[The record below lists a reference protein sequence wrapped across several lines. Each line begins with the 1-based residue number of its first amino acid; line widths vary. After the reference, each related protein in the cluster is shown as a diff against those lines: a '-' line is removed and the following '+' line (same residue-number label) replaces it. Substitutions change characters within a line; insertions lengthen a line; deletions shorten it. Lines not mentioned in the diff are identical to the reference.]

1 MKRVLR
7 IASNYLSRLW
17 NRQLLVFLF
26 FLGLSSIFWLFLA
39 GKEQREVDFDVKVE
53 LTNVPNNVVITT
65 EPPKAITLTL
75 RDEVFTLMRY
85 KYQEKGIFKA
95 EVKWADIAGTGK
107 ESHLRLS
114 MAEVLKPV
122 TSRLSSTTTVV
133 NRRPDSYDV
142 YYNHGQSKVVPT
154 HIEGTTNAADDY
166 AIIDRRLQPDSVT
179 IYADPEVLASI
190 NSISTKAFNI
200 NGCTGNHDYS
210 VTFAAPRG
218 VKVEPA
224 TGTLHVKAD
233 RYVEKTVQ
241 VGVRPVN
248 CPPGITIH
256 TFPAKVNVVFQ
267 VGSNDYDKITDTS
280 FDIVIDY
287 KKLPEAMSY
296 ANRTGEALKY
306 MLTLSNTPFG
316 VRHPRITPSEVECII
331 EHE

>member
-1 MKRVLR
+1 MLAIVKNTSR
-7 IASNYLSRLW
+7 YLSRIW
-17 NRQLLVFLF
+17 NRQLLVFFF
-26 FLGLSSIFWLFLA
+26 FLTLSASFWLFIA
-39 GKEQREVDFDVKVE
+39 GKEVKEIDVEVQVTLVG
-53 LTNVPNNVVITT
+53 VPDDIIITT
-65 EPPKAITLTL
+65 PPPATATIRL

-287 KKLPEAMSY
+287 KKLPEAMSD